1 MLIERTIIF
10 VILGFFFFSPQIP
23 SWQESEHVANW
34 YGYYLPG
41 VISLLALGWALRP
54 GGKPPN

>member
-1 MLIERTIIF
+1 MLIERTIFF
-10 VILGFFFFSPQIP
+10 VILGFFVFSPQIP
-23 SWQESEHVANW
+23 GWHESEHVANW